1 MFIHRLFGVLATV
14 LLALIVAAP
23 HTSVAAPNPP
33 TPVDETP
40 FTVEGLCAFPVQLEL
55 NGKSKTITLP
65 GGRSIITSPGLDVTL
80 TNMENTT
87 NHTTLNITGASHIS
101 VLANGDVQTLVT
113 GRNLLFDPVAGFVL
127 SQGRF
132 SFVFDASGNLIQPL
146 SGTGQLTDVCALL
159 N

>member
-1 MFIHRLFGVLATV
+1 MFIHRLFALLAAT

-23 HTSVAAPNPP
+23 DTLVAASNPP
-33 TPVDETP
+33 TPVGETP
-40 FTVEGLCAFPVQLEL
+40 FTVAGLCAFPVQLEL
-55 NGKSKTITLP
+55 HGKSKTITLP
-65 GGRSIITSPGLDVTL
+65 AGRSIITSPGLDVTL
-80 TNMENTT
+80 TNVENTVK
-87 NHTTLNITGASHIS
+87 HTTLNITGASHTS
-101 VLANGDVQTLVT
+101 VLANADVQTVVT